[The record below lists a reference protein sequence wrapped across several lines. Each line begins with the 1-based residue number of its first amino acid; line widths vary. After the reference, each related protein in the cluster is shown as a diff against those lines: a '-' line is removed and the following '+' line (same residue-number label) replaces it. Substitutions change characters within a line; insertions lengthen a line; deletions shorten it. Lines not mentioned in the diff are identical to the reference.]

1 LIATPVKATLHFRPC
16 NGFGSAINCNA
27 DRWIPAFAGMTVSSS
42 MASLSSSFSAKS
54 PLVLVGAG
62 KMGAALLKGWLDG
75 GLDRKAVVV
84 VDPAPPGDSAA
95 LLAAA
100 GVRDQ
105 PKPPKGIKAKVIVVA
120 VKPQIIGDVLPG
132 LRSLVGRGTVTLSI
146 AAGTTLANLA
156 AGIGEGA
163 IVRSIPNTPAQ
174 VGRGITA
181 AIANDRVS
189 KAGRALVTR
198 LLEAV
203 GEVVWVDDEDLID
216 AVTAVSGSGPAY
228 VFWLTECLAEAAV
241 AAGLDADSAA
251 RLARATVTGAGELR
265 KNVTSPK
272 GTTAAALKVLMAK
285 NGLAPLMKKAVAAAK
300 KRSRELSG

>member
-1 LIATPVKATLHFRPC
+1 
-16 NGFGSAINCNA
+16 
-27 DRWIPAFAGMTVSSS
+27 M
-42 MASLSSSFSAKS
+42 SLSSAFSPKS

-62 KMGAALLKGWLDG
+62 KMGAAMLRGWLDG

-84 VDPAPPGDSAA
+84 IDPAPPADSAA
-95 LLAAA
+95 FLAAA
-100 GVRDQ
+100 GIRARPVAPQ
-105 PKPPKGIKAKVIVVA
+105 GTKAKVIVLA
-120 VKPQIIGDVLPG
+120 VKPQIIAGVLPG
-132 LRSLVGRGTVTLSI
+132 LRGLVGRSTVTLSI

-156 AGIGEGA
+156 GGIGDGA

-181 AIANDRVS
+181 AIANDHVS

-203 GEVVWVDDEDLID
+203 GEVVWVTDEDLIN

-228 VFWLTECLAEAAV
+228 VFLLTECLAEAAV

-251 RLARATVTGAGELR
+251 KLARATVTGAGELLYQSDLSAAQLR

-272 GTTAAALKVLMAK
+272 GTTEAALKVLMAR

>member
-1 LIATPVKATLHFRPC
+1 
-16 NGFGSAINCNA
+16 
-27 DRWIPAFAGMTVSSS
+27 M
-42 MASLSSSFSAKS
+42 SLASSFSAKS

-62 KMGAALLKGWLDG
+62 KMGAALLKGWLDN

-84 VDPAPPGDSAA
+84 IDPKPPADSAA
-95 LLAAA
+95 FLAAA
-100 GVRDQ
+100 GVKELPAA
-105 PKPPKGIKAKVIVVA
+105 PKAIKAKVIVVA

-132 LRSLVGRGTVTLSI
+132 LRGLVGRGTIILSI

-156 AGIGEGA
+156 AGIGDDSA

-181 AIANDRVS
+181 AIANEHVAKS
-189 KAGRALVTR
+189 GRALVTR

-203 GEVVWVDDEDLID
+203 GEVVWVDDESLID

-228 VFWLTECLAEAAV
+228 VFLLAEALAEAAV
-241 AAGLDADSAA
+241 AAGLDPHSAA
-251 RLARATVTGAGELR
+251 KLARATVTGAGELLYQSDLPAEHLR

-272 GTTAAALKVLMAK
+272 GTTEAALKVLMAK
-285 NGLAPLMKKAVAAAK
+285 NGLTPLMKKAVAAAK
-300 KRSRELSG
+300 KRSRQLSG

>member
-1 LIATPVKATLHFRPC
+1 MP
-16 NGFGSAINCNA
+16 
-27 DRWIPAFAGMTVSSS
+27 
-42 MASLSSSFSAKS
+42 LSSAFSPKS

-84 VDPAPPGDSAA
+84 VDPAPPADSAA
-95 LLAAA
+95 FLAAA
-100 GVRDQ
+100 GIRET
-105 PKPPKGIKAKVIVVA
+105 PLPPEGIKAKVIVVA
-120 VKPQIIGDVLPG
+120 VKPQIIGTILPR
-132 LRSLVGRGTVTLSI
+132 LRGLVGRSTVTLSI

-156 AGIGEGA
+156 AGIGDGA

-181 AIANDRVS
+181 AIANDRVA
-189 KAGRALVTR
+189 KAGRALVTS

-203 GEVVWVDDEDLID
+203 GEVVWVTDEDLIN

-228 VFWLTECLAEAAV
+228 VFLLAECLAEAAV

-251 RLARATVTGAGELR
+251 KLARATITGAGELLYRSDLPAEQLR

-272 GTTAAALKVLMAK
+272 GTTEAALKVLMAK
-285 NGLAPLMKKAVAAAK
+285 NGLAPLMKKAIAAAK

>member
-1 LIATPVKATLHFRPC
+1 MARRPLLTRFPPARDDL
-16 NGFGSAINCNA
+16 GNA
-27 DRWIPAFAGMTVSSS
+27 SDVSLLFF
-42 MASLSSSFSAKS
+42 LSQS

-62 KMGAALLKGWLDG
+62 KMGAALLKGWLDN

-95 LLAAA
+95 FLAAA
-100 GVRDQ
+100 GIREV
-105 PKPPKGIKAKVIVVA
+105 PVPPKGMKAKVIVVA

-132 LRSLVGRGTVTLSI
+132 LRSLVGRGTLTLSI

-156 AGIGEGA
+156 AGLGESA

-189 KAGRALVTR
+189 RAGRALVTR

-203 GEVVWVDDEDLID
+203 GEVVWVDDEDLIN

-228 VFWLTECLAEAAV
+228 VFLLAESLAEAAV

-251 RLARATVTGAGELR
+251 KLARATVTGAGELLHRSDLHPAQLR

-272 GTTAAALKVLMAK
+272 GTTEAALKVLMGK
-285 NGLAPLMKKAVAAAK
+285 GGLTPLMTKAVAAAR
-300 KRSRELSG
+300 KRSRQLSG